1 MNHNHV
7 GSPLREK
14 KRFTRRGARFT
25 TLLLTGSV
33 TAATLIGA
41 VAAGGTA
48 SAAVRSEKLNTSN
61 PFIIGAVLPFT
72 GAFGV
77 IGPEVVQG
85 FDQAIAQINSSGGI
99 LGREVKLETKDSATD
114 VNTGVLA
121 AQSLLSGSPKP
132 NVMIPDLDS
141 AITQA
146 ILPVT
151 TQAKM
156 ITFTQATDNVSAN
169 AEKYPYNYQFDFTAE
184 QQEWAVLYG
193 LKHLGV
199 KKVAVVGSN
208 DPAGQLFAAFV
219 QDHAKLLGMTFTG
232 AQTFTPGTTDLSV
245 QVEKAKASGADGVA
259 VHAVG
264 PDNGSIAKA
273 MVQEG
278 WTNVPMV
285 ADASSV
291 TGNLDQEI
299 PAAVA
304 KEFHAVTGAS
314 TLRSGSTVT
323 SPYIKSLNKV
333 TKGNIGSLLIAEI
346 DSDMIE
352 TIRWAFNTAGSTNP
366 AAVQKELNR
375 LVSSTPANLTKT
387 LVLFPNPRYSSSV
400 HGLSNAN
407 MSKFFGMLNVSPVV
421 EGTYQGV
428 PLTVPPISG
437 LKVS

>member
-1 MNHNHV
+1 MVFASVLVAGSLAIATCAV
-7 GSPLREK
+7 GVA
-14 KRFTRRGARFT
+14 GA
-25 TLLLTGSV
+25 TGTSG
-33 TAATLIGA
+33 AATKTL
-41 VAAGGTA
+41 VSTN
-48 SAAVRSEKLNTSN
+48 LNTSN
-61 PFIIGAVLPFT
+61 PFVIGAVLPFT

-85 FDQAIAQINSSGGI
+85 FDQAIAQINASGGI
-99 LGREVKLETKDSATD
+99 LGRKVVLVTKDSATD

-121 AQSLLSGSPKP
+121 AQSLLSSSPKP
-132 NVMIPDLDS
+132 SVMIPDLDS
-141 AITQA
+141 AITEA
-146 ILPVT
+146 ILPIT

-156 ITFTQATDNVSAN
+156 VTFTQATDNVSAN
-169 AEKYPYNYQFDFTAE
+169 AQKYPYNFQFDFSAT

-208 DPAGQLFAAFV
+208 DPAGLLFASFV

-232 AQTFTPGTTDLSV
+232 SQLFAPGSTSLSV
-245 QVEKAKASGADGVA
+245 QVAKAKASGANGVA

-264 PDNGSIAKA
+264 PDNQSIAKA

-278 WTNVPMV
+278 WTTVPMV

-304 KEFHAVTGAS
+304 KEFHAVTGSS

-323 SPYIKSLNKV
+323 SPYVKSLVKV
-333 TKGNIGSLLIAEI
+333 TNGQIGSLLIAEI
-346 DSDMIE
+346 DSDMIQLV
-352 TIRWAFNTAGSTNP
+352 RWAYNTAGTTAP
-366 AAVQKELNR
+366 ATVAKTLNG
-375 LVSSTPANLTKT
+375 LVSSNPTSLTKT

-400 HGLSNAN
+400 HSLENAN
-407 MSKFFGMLNVSPVV
+407 LSKFFGLLNISPVID
-421 EGTYQGV
+421 GTYQGV
-428 PLTVPPISG
+428 PLTVPPNGG
-437 LKVS
+437 LKTS